1 MRNRLFLPAVFCLL
15 LSLTNQSFGQSAT
28 GALDVAVRITA
39 TGGRPEPIR
48 QFTLYVLTR
57 SYADIRKD
65 VGAQFPLD
73 DRDAFISK
81 LKISPE
87 LKAWMKKHEIIDLMA
102 PDTDKLIT
110 PDDVMD
116 IPEFFLA
123 YERSNSGG
131 VTKGLPMPKYKDSD
145 KQANPEKYEKL
156 HQEYLAATK
165 KFIQANPST
174 ILGMETELAGVNPKY
189 QWDKALQE
197 HNQKVAQVTPDVA
210 QTKYLAA
217 KGDTDLDGRVLFTGV
232 PAGDYWVTSLGMDA
246 ASGDRHLLWD
256 VPAEVQPGHITH
268 LELSNINGID
278 LKSARP

>member
-1 MRNRLFLPAVFCLL
+1 MRNRLFLTVLFCVPLL
-15 LSLTNQSFGQSAT
+15 LASQSLGQSAT
-28 GALDVAVRITA
+28 GALDLTVHITA

-48 QFTLYVLTR
+48 QFTLYVLTK
-57 SYADIRKD
+57 SYTDIRKD
-65 VGAQFPLD
+65 AGAQFPLD

-110 PDDVMD
+110 PDDVMN

-131 VTKGLPMPKYKDSD
+131 VTKGLPMPKYRDSD
-145 KQANPEKYEKL
+145 QQTNPAKYEKL
-156 HQEYLAATK
+156 RQEYLAATK
-165 KFIQANPST
+165 KFIEANPST

-197 HNQKVAQVTPDVA
+197 HNQKVAQLSPEVA

-217 KGDTDLDGRVLFTGV
+217 KGDTDLDGRVLFTGL
-232 PAGDYWVTSLGMDA
+232 PAGEYWVSSMGMDA

-256 VPAEVQPGHITH
+256 VPVKIQAGQTAR
-268 LELSNINGID
+268 LELSNLNGVD